1 MSRPRAEC
9 WKADGEATL
18 EVPIGEVQFNGW
30 SPEPTIG
37 EVCAATENGLSAWT
51 RGMCARVPTATEADC
66 AAFLST
72 VAAKLNFGL
81 PDDINEIEQRELAVM
96 LGGRPSSDSEND
108 EAWSDAQWDTLT
120 SLWLW
125 TYEEHIPRDTLVDVL
140 ATHLSTRKPYVH
152 SEYYDRIN
160 MDKITQALAERL
172 KLLENDNVERLMA
185 RTPHFECAEPEVP
198 PPEEGWSDGSD
209 SSEECTDICGY

>member
-9 WKADGEATL
+9 WKADDEATL

-96 LGGRPSSDSEND
+96 LGARGRPSSDSLT
-108 EAWSDAQWDTLT
+108 SLT

-160 MDKITQALAERL
+160 MDKITKALVEHIKALEHENIERQ
-172 KLLENDNVERLMA
+172 MTQ
-185 RTPHFECAEPEVP
+185 TPQFVSADPQVP
-198 PPEEGWSDGSD
+198 PPEEGWSDGSG
-209 SSEECTDICGY
+209 SSEGADMGQHQSPC